1 MGDASSRAELE
12 QAAHTS
18 CAADAVT
25 NARQSAAAA
34 SVDGGRSGGGAESV
48 FGGGSGNGVGD
59 AAFGASSFANPS
71 GGPHSPSAQ
80 PVNTLVMANA
90 SGYGGMPS
98 SASNGNASGSG
109 NGSGG
114 GANGA
119 KAQPGAGSM
128 SAAMPWTYDYM
139 LFILP
144 RQYTG
149 WSFTEVGFKP
159 NQAQL
164 RVGPSGSGGLKCC
177 TPMDVILHTSHCS
190 GGGCIAQLPAC
201 TSGNH
206 M

>member
-1 MGDASSRAELE
+1 VANARQSAAAASVDDASSRAELE

-34 SVDGGRSGGGAESV
+34 GVDGGRSGGGAQSV

-59 AAFGASSFANPS
+59 AAFGASSFSNPS

-80 PVNTLVMANA
+80 PGNTLVMANA

-98 SASNGNASGSG
+98 SASGSNANGSG
-109 NGSGG
+109 NGSGNSGGG

-119 KAQPGAGSM
+119 KTQPGAGAAGSM
-128 SAAMPWTYDYM
+128 PAAMPWTYDYM

-149 WSFTEVGFKP
+149 WSFTEVGQKLS
-159 NQAQL
+159 QMHL
-164 RVGPSGSGGLKCC
+164 RVGPSGSGCLKCC
-177 TPMDVILHTSHCS
+177 TPTANILH
-190 GGGCIAQLPAC
+190 
-201 TSGNH
+201 
-206 M
+206 